1 MLVLQAASGQ
11 IFINRGQ
18 DGGLEKGDVL
28 NAYRPGE
35 ALIDPYTGEK
45 LGTAERKVGKVKVT
59 RVNPKFTIAE
69 PIAKKVKEPIQKG
82 DILRKP

>member
-1 MLVLQAASGQ
+1 
-11 IFINRGQ
+11 
-18 DGGLEKGDVL
+18 
-28 NAYRPGE
+28 
-35 ALIDPYTGEK
+35 
-45 LGTAERKVGKVKVT
+45 VGKVKVT